1 MRSLYEAW
9 QRDGFGVVRADG
21 PGYRVGDPPYAV
33 EPGTRHGYDESAA
46 AAQAVLNV
54 YGDYRVS
61 AIQAYDTGDRVAVR
75 ARVAARSKGNDI
87 PIDAERGYVFDLRHG
102 KVIRF
107 AWFNNPVEAL
117 EAADERTDESQGG
130 LEEIPPL

>member
-1 MRSLYEAW
+1 MSQENVEIVRSLYEAW
-9 QRDGFGVVRADG
+9 QRDGFGVVPELMD
-21 PGYRVGDPPYAV
+21 PDIEWVNPPYAV
-33 EPGTRHGYDESAA
+33 EPGTRHGYDEFAA

-87 PIDAERGYVFDLRHG
+87 PIDAERGYVFDLRNG

-117 EAADERTDESQGG
+117 EAAG
-130 LEEIPPL
+130 LEE

>member
-1 MRSLYEAW
+1 MSQENVEIVRSLYEAW
-9 QRDGFGVVRADG
+9 QRDGFGVV
-21 PGYRVGDPPYAV
+21 PELMDPDIEWVNPSYAV
-33 EPGTRHGYDESAA
+33 EPGTRHGYDEFAA

-75 ARVAARSKGNDI
+75 ARVAARSKVTAY
-87 PIDAERGYVFDLRHG
+87 PSTPERGYVFDLRHG

-117 EAADERTDESQGG
+117 EAAG
-130 LEEIPPL
+130 LEE

>member
-1 MRSLYEAW
+1 MSQENVEIVRGLYEAW
-9 QRDGFGVVRADG
+9 QRDGFGGVPELMDPDIEGVN
-21 PGYRVGDPPYAV
+21 PPYAG
-33 EPGTRHGYDESAA
+33 EPGTRHGYDEFAA

-117 EAADERTDESQGG
+117 EAAG
-130 LEEIPPL
+130 LEG